1 MSINWEML
9 DARAKD
15 FNNLYKTKFNFSE
28 FYTKI
33 TTLRNLD
40 SKNAADIAYKGTL
53 GAVLKDALVI
63 ACHKQSD
70 SQNAEKSA
78 VDLMQVIQNFEESLM
93 QPFVSE
99 CRNAGEKLYPQPY
112 GGMSKKQRIELVEK
126 IVNVSPKNDVELTEQ
141 AYKSGKI
148 RLRDM
153 REAVNDMPFAVGK
166 AVDRHQVQR
175 IATFMLA
182 IENVNKSRPLWWRII
197 HPFRNNAEQR
207 DAREYKSVLQSF
219 GGNALQVGEE
229 LAPKE
234 YKTLE
239 LTRESINNAKAEL
252 ENEKNLKPIEHSN
265 VKDPVKVEIDNE
277 INHDLS
283 KKIEEVKDV
292 KKDDLIIRKNG

>member
-15 FNNLYKTKFNFSE
+15 FNNLYKTNFKFSE

-40 SKNAADIAYKGTL
+40 RKNAADIAYKGTL

-78 VDLMQVIQNFEESLM
+78 VDLMQVVQNYEESLM

-99 CRNAGEKLYPQPY
+99 CRNTGGMLYPQPY
-112 GGMSKKQRIELVEK
+112 GGMSKKQRLELVEK
-126 IVNVSPKNDVELTEQ
+126 IVNASPKNDVELTEQ
-141 AYKSGKI
+141 AYKNGRIS
-148 RLRDM
+148 LRSM
-153 REAVNDMPFAVGK
+153 RGYVNEMPFAVGK
-166 AVDRHQVQR
+166 SIDRHQVQR

-182 IENVNKSRPLWWRII
+182 IENVNKSRPFWWRII
-197 HPFRNNAEQR
+197 HPFRNNAEKR

-219 GGNALQVGEE
+219 GEQALNVGKD
-229 LAPKE
+229 LASKE

-239 LTRESINNAKAEL
+239 LTRKSINNAKAEF
-252 ENEKNLKPIEHSN
+252 ENEKNLNPIENSN
-265 VKDPVKVEIDNE
+265 VKDFVKVEIDNE

-283 KKIEEVKDV
+283 KKIEDVKDV
-292 KKDDLIIRKNG
+292 KKDDLIIGKN